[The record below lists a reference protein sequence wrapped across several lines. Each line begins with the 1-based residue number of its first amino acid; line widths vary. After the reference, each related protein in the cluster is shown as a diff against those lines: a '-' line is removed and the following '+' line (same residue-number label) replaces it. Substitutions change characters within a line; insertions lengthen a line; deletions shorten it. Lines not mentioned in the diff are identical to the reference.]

1 MGVIGVLLLVLGLII
16 MMTGMTIGMAV
27 RSGAVE
33 QGGKINRREE
43 WRLGLRTREGLLSIL
58 IFMVGVI
65 LMSVGVALSVASDQ

>member
-16 MMTGMTIGMAV
+16 MMTGMTIGTAV

-43 WRLGLRTREGLLSIL
+43 WRLGLRTRAGLLSIL

>member
-16 MMTGMTIGMAV
+16 MMSGMTIGMAV